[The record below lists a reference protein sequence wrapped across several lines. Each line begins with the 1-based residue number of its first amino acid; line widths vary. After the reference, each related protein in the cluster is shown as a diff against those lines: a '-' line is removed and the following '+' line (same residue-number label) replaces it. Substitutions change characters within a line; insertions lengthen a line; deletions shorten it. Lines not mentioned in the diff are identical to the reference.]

1 MAEFADD
8 SSLLAILLDVSPSAV
23 VHLASTPGLSL
34 QTLLEQLLIFVNA
47 FSLLNDGNRLAVF
60 TAGPSGCQLAYC
72 SSSCLPP
79 AAAAEAAAE
88 RGTAPSAEVLK
99 GLWQAIAGTAA
110 AEKAGGGTFAGTSC
124 QFSSALSRM
133 LCFINSLQC
142 RAAAAAA
149 GAELSGGA
157 GPSGGASAAVR
168 KQQPMRLLCL
178 TAAPDVPSQY
188 IAVMNSIFSAQRS
201 GVLIDA
207 CQLGVGDSSFLQQ
220 AAHLTGGIYLK
231 PDKPQALLQ
240 YLNSVFSLDASTRQ
254 YLRLPGN
261 TRVDFRASCF
271 CHKRQI
277 DLGFVCS
284 ACLSIFC
291 EQLPACLTCGTDFQ
305 GGQGKK

>member
-1 MAEFADD
+1 MHRRHKTPCLSHAPPFDRRSPPLLPLVADD

-72 SSSCLPP
+72 SPSCLPP

-88 RGTAPSAEVLK
+88 RGSAPSAEVLK
-99 GLWQAIAGTAA
+99 GLQQAIAGTTA
-110 AEKAGGGTFAGTSC
+110 AEKAGGGTIAGTSC

-149 GAELSGGA
+149 GAGLSGGA
-157 GPSGGASAAVR
+157 GASAGGGASAGVR

-188 IAVMNSIFSAQRS
+188 IAVMNSIFSAQ
-201 GVLIDA
+201 
-207 CQLGVGDSSFLQQ
+207 VG
-220 AAHLTGGIYLK
+220 I
-231 PDKPQALLQ
+231 LQ
-240 YLNSVFSLDASTRQ
+240 YAMLCCAALC
-254 YLRLPGN
+254 LPCMH
-261 TRVDFRASCF
+261 RCYKHHASCTQP
-271 CHKRQI
+271 C
-277 DLGFVCS
+277 VC
-284 ACLSIFC
+284 AA
-291 EQLPACLTCGTDFQ
+291 QLPACVEVSKWAPHFYPRRALFLAAEEWRVD
-305 GGQGKK
+305 

>member
-1 MAEFADD
+1 MRRHWTSPLAAFARVADD

-79 AAAAEAAAE
+79 AAVADAAAE

-99 GLWQAIAGTAA
+99 GLRQAIAGTAA

-149 GAELSGGA
+149 GAGLSGGA

-188 IAVMNSIFSAQRS
+188 IAVMNSIFSAQ
-201 GVLIDA
+201 
-207 CQLGVGDSSFLQQ
+207 VGTCSLMLYCVALCFM
-220 AAHLTGGIYLK
+220 H
-231 PDKPQALLQ
+231 ALLLLQ
-240 YLNSVFSLDASTRQ
+240 SQHAPR
-254 YLRLPGN
+254 
-261 TRVDFRASCF
+261 RVHMLHNCVPEMA
-271 CHKRQI
+271 
-277 DLGFVCS
+277 
-284 ACLSIFC
+284 
-291 EQLPACLTCGTDFQ
+291 
-305 GGQGKK
+305 